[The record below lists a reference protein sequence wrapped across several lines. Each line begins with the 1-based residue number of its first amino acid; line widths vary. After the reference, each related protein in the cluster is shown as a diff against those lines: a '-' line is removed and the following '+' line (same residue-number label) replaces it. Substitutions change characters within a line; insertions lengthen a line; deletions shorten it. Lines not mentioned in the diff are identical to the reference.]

1 MWRTSP
7 DLLDVPPGFEE
18 GMKFTSAAGDSQ
30 SEPVL
35 LPAPDTVRISDLL
48 LGGGDM
54 VIDWEEEEEEE
65 EEEKEEKKE
74 KKESGVVDGA
84 LQSQTETEG
93 LT

>member
-1 MWRTSP
+1 MWRTLP

-18 GMKFTSAAGDSQ
+18 GMKFTSADGDGQ
-30 SEPVL
+30 SEPML

-54 VIDWEEEEEEE
+54 VMDWEDEE
-65 EEEKEEKKE
+65 EEEKEE